1 MADYFESRIAMRF
14 LFTLL
19 LLVGPS
25 ATLLVACSSEQAP
38 ERPSRSQATPVVVE
52 ALAFEPLRTHV
63 EAVGTSRAVRS
74 VEIYP
79 ATSGEVVAV
88 NFEPGQRVEAGQV
101 LVELDSRDE
110 RLAVELAQVQL
121 ADAERLYERYV
132 RSGDSGAILPT
143 TIDTARTQVE
153 TSRIALDQARVALD
167 FRSIEAAFDGYVG
180 STEVDAG
187 DRVNQN
193 TLITTLDDRSAL
205 LVSFELPEMLIRELG
220 VGDEVSLGTW
230 QDRSL
235 TLSGE
240 IVDIGSRIDPA
251 TRTFV
256 ARARVDNESDELRP
270 GMSFRVTA
278 DIEGQRYPAIAETAV
293 QWGADGAYIWT
304 VVGGEARRMPVD
316 IVQRNEGRVLVDAD
330 LARGDLVVVEG
341 IQRMRD
347 GVPVEHA
354 PVNLAGDMARVN

>member
-1 MADYFESRIAMRF
+1 MADYVELRTAMRF
-14 LFTLL
+14 LFLL
-19 LLVGPS
+19 FLLVGPA
-25 ATLLVACSSEQAP
+25 ATFLVACTSEQAP

-52 ALAFEPLRTHV
+52 ALSFEPLRTHV

-121 ADAERLYERYV
+121 ADAERLYARYV
-132 RSGDSGAILPT
+132 KSGDSGAVLPT

-153 TSRIALDQARVALD
+153 ASRIALDQARVALD

-180 STEVDAG
+180 ITEVDAG
-187 DRVNQN
+187 DRVNEN

-205 LVSFELPEMLIRELG
+205 LVSFELPEVLIRELG
-220 VGDEVSLGTW
+220 VGDEVRLGTW
-230 QDRSL
+230 QDRGL
-235 TLSGE
+235 ALSGE

-256 ARARVDNESDELRP
+256 ARARVDNAADELRP

-278 DIEGQRYPAIAETAV
+278 DIDGQRYPAIAETAV

-304 VVGGEARRMPVD
+304 VVGGEARRMSVD

-347 GVPVEHA
+347 GIPVEHA